1 MAVWF
6 CCSLREEIKFGPNS
20 LRTVRVIR
28 LDTLNLKDS
37 TAFKPNHANWA
48 TLSLD
53 ALDEEFVYE
62 ELAVVARNW
71 MPPNGEQR
79 IDEASSRGKLLKHVG
94 ELVSA
99 EIFASTKLTKDEAAQ
114 IDAKINERNDW
125 IRRTSFDT
133 EFWRRSQRQFVL
145 PRDVVHALRAAD
157 DPIGRHILGVDDD
170 LKAFRAN
177 ELAVV
182 AMIGD
187 FVQEEFIVSVL
198 EEDRLK
204 TCQSICSKSKKS
216 TSPRYARWCPL
227 NSQSSRARK
236 NARDG
241 PFGER
246 SPKSNRTP
254 GAYDGFCLRPCCRN
268 LARWRGANCAIPN
281 NLTPH

>member
-1 MAVWF
+1 
-6 CCSLREEIKFGPNS
+6 
-20 LRTVRVIR
+20 
-28 LDTLNLKDS
+28 
-37 TAFKPNHANWA
+37 
-48 TLSLD
+48 
-53 ALDEEFVYE
+53 
-62 ELAVVARNW
+62 

-204 TCQSICSKSKKS
+204 NVPIDLLKEQEIDVPEVRALVSSELAKLARPQKCPRWALWRTITKIESYSWRVRRFLFATLLSKLGALEG
-216 TSPRYARWCPL
+216 REL
-227 NSQSSRARK
+227 
-236 NARDG
+236 RD
-241 PFGER
+241 PEQLDAALTAALDK
-246 SPKSNRTP
+246 SPKEIATAAASLYHWIFGQDPPAFERV
-254 GAYDGFCLRPCCRN
+254 A
-268 LARWRGANCAIPN
+268 AK
-281 NLTPH
+281 